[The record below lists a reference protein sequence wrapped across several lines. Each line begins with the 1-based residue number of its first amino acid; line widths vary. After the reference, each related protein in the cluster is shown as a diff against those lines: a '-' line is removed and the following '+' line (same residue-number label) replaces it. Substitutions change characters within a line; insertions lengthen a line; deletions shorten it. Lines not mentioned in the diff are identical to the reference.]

1 MTHRSADPAT
11 AIAGAVPTQQRITD
25 AALTLFAK
33 KGFTATGIRDLA
45 DAAGL
50 STASLYHYMG
60 TKEDLLLHIMT
71 EGLRR
76 FAAASRQAVA
86 DLAGPP
92 RHIVALTRVH
102 VATEVLQRRMSLVID
117 QELRS
122 LTYPETVLPLRDE
135 YESLWAH
142 AISLGVQTGEFRIVD
157 PALGRLALLE
167 MCNGVAHWFSAN
179 GRLTLAQVC
188 DGFSDMALALLSAK
202 SAGGD
207 SPTTVAALNM
217 GGPEREMGF
226 VFAAYSTFCPPDFK
240 GRT

>member
-1 MTHRSADPAT
+1 VSRRAAEPMTAA
-11 AIAGAVPTQQRITD
+11 AGAVPTQQRITD
-25 AALTLFAK
+25 AALTLFAER
-33 KGFTATGIRDLA
+33 GFTATGIRDIA

-50 STASLYHYMG
+50 STAALYHYMG

-76 FAAASRQAVA
+76 FASASRQAVA

-117 QELRS
+117 QEVRS
-122 LTYPETVLPLRDE
+122 LSTPEPVLALRDD

-142 AISLGVQTGEFRIVD
+142 AISLGVQTGEFRIAD

-179 GRLTLAQVC
+179 GRLTLGQVC
-188 DGFSDMALALLSAK
+188 DAFSEMALALLSATT
-202 SAGGD
+202 SGGS
-207 SPTTVAALNM
+207 SPTTVAALEM
-217 GGPEREMGF
+217 SAPQREMGF
-226 VFAAYSTFCPPDFK
+226 VIAAYAAFCPPDFQ
-240 GRT
+240 GAT